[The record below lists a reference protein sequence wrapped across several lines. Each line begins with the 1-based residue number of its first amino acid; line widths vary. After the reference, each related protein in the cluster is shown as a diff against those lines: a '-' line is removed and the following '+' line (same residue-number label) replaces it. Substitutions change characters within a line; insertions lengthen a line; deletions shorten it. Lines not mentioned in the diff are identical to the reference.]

1 MRIIRLAEVMSRT
14 GLGRSTIYK
23 LMSEDLFPRS
33 VELMPRTVGW
43 VETEVEEWILERIA
57 RRDG

>member
-1 MRIIRLAEVMSRT
+1 
-14 GLGRSTIYK
+14 
-23 LMSEDLFPRS
+23 MSEELFPRS

-43 VETEVEEWILERIA
+43 VEAEVEEWILERIA